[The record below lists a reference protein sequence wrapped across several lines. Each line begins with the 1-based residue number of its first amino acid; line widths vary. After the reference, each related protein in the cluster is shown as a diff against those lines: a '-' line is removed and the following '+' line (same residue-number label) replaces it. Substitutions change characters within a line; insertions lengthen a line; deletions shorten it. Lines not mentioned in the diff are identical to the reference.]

1 MIPSKPTND
10 KDKVSDGKPGHVV
23 DSYQVQYTNGVE
35 TGRIQLAHDE
45 YPPIAGR
52 YYDPDASDS

>member
-10 KDKVSDGKPGHVV
+10 KSKVSDGKIGHVV

-35 TGRIQLAHDE
+35 TGRKQLAHDV
-45 YPPIAGR
+45 YDPIPGR
-52 YYDPDASDS
+52 YYDPTASDS